1 MRVYQFTE
9 QPYFPAWSEHM
20 GSLRVNLPN
29 AKQDPAIAADLLH
42 RYYDEWL
49 LADELGLDIMI
60 NEHHSTATCMS
71 CTAIVAL
78 SVLARETRRARLL
91 VLGYPIG
98 HRPDPLRAAE
108 ELATIDVLSRG
119 RLDMG
124 FIKGVPYEF
133 PVSNQNPVGVMER
146 FWESHDFILKAMTS
160 HDAPFNWESENF
172 HYRHV
177 NLWPRPY
184 QEPHPP
190 VWSTTGSRT
199 NARVLGEKGYVMA
212 TLGTGF
218 ATRPLFDAYR
228 AGYVAAGRAAPAADR
243 FGYLGLVAVAAN
255 EAKARERAE
264 VIASYLRSSAIV
276 APQFRNPP
284 GYLSIEDNMRILRG
298 ETRQRSQ
305 TKDGRF
311 IDMHSGSVQDLID
324 AGIMFCGTPDQ
335 VYDQIVAFCE
345 YCGGMGNLIM
355 MGHAG
360 PMSHDDTVDN
370 LTLFATQV
378 LPRLKAYEQ
387 PRAEAPAQV

>member
-1 MRVYQFTE
+1 
-9 QPYFPAWSEHM
+9 
-20 GSLRVNLPN
+20 
-29 AKQDPAIAADLLH
+29 
-42 RYYDEWL
+42 
-49 LADELGLDIMI
+49 
-60 NEHHSTATCMS
+60 MS
-71 CTAIVAL
+71 
-78 SVLARETRRARLL
+78 RRA
-91 VLGYPIG
+91 
-98 HRPDPLRAAE
+98 
-108 ELATIDVLSRG
+108 
-119 RLDMG
+119 
-124 FIKGVPYEF
+124 VP
-133 PVSNQNPVGVMER
+133 
-146 FWESHDFILKAMTS
+146 
-160 HDAPFNWESENF
+160 
-172 HYRHV
+172 
-177 NLWPRPY
+177 
-184 QEPHPP
+184 
-190 VWSTTGSRT
+190 
-199 NARVLGEKGYVMA
+199 
-212 TLGTGF
+212 
-218 ATRPLFDAYR
+218 
-228 AGYVAAGRAAPAADR
+228 APAADR